1 MKPITLKLAGLQS
14 YREPQQI
21 DFDELT
27 QMGLFGIFGPTGSGK
42 STLLDAITLA
52 LYGKVERAVN
62 GTQGIM
68 NHSEDSLFV
77 SFTFELNSSE
87 GPQQYRVERRFKR
100 TNELSISN
108 TISRFIEVTPDG
120 DQVIADKLAD
130 VTRCVEDKIGLKMDD
145 FTRAVVLPQGKF
157 AEFLSLKGSERRQ
170 MLQRLFHLEQYG
182 DQLGQKLSRRVKENE
197 AALHN
202 IEAEQQGL
210 GNAGREALEVA
221 KQQRVQAI
229 AEAEASRRRLD
240 EISAQAEQMT
250 KIWEWQIERVNRQQ
264 QLEQLRSLENEVRL
278 LEEKLAKA
286 SVAKHLMPLLVQM
299 QESKQE
305 QANREAQLALL
316 NVVSQEAEQSALLA
330 SEADETA
337 QLALST
343 EEPKLLVRQEQLEQA
358 VKLQLERDQLRSEC
372 DVLEKKRS
380 DVVRTQAELSENL
393 LKEKELLSK
402 GQARQTELQDRLKP
416 LETRSQERE
425 LIHKALQRK
434 HQVQSMEEQ
443 VRIVSAELSQQ
454 EKTVA
459 DMNSKLMSSDLDLK
473 SNDNKHKTFLAQL
486 SSHMSALIIQE
497 TTVGQATIRL
507 VGEEEQLRGELKNSE
522 MHALSLTLAT
532 QLQAGHPCPVCGS
545 EHHPSPV
552 ESLEDSDDLTTL
564 TGRLQSLRHVQSQL
578 QEFRLTFRQLM
589 NESQSLIDQSG
600 IVLPEPDDSHV
611 AAAKEQSG
619 INEESQIQFSVAYW
633 TSIVEQLDD
642 IARKLTKMT
651 SSLRQEAAEMKQTQA
666 VLQQQH
672 MKYTAEVEALRNYHA
687 DSKGK
692 YDRLTVELMKLQQA
706 WDKEFPEFPIHQI
719 DSMFE
724 LMQKKD
730 KEVETIKERLEIS
743 IPFLETKLSAIQ
755 SLEQQISDLDK
766 VLIQWNT
773 QWHAK
778 SELLKEKMER
788 LKSWI
793 GDGSAEALL
802 EECTQQLLRLRAA
815 VSHTKAARRTA
826 EDKKHEAIKATV
838 IAQQAVTS
846 ASDHFKASE
855 SRWEQ
860 MLAASTLSTADD
872 VVVCCLQQEEE
883 VEYTESVRKHRENE
897 REVTLQL
904 AYVEDKLSGNSLT
917 EEEWNIHKMR
927 LEECRKN
934 DEAAIQFKAR
944 AERDLEDISERH
956 TRWIQ
961 LEDTRIER
969 QSTGEQLH
977 KLQSC
982 LRGNAFVEYIAE
994 EQLMQV
1000 SQAASQRLMFLTRQR
1015 YALEVDSGGGFV
1027 IRDDANG
1034 GTRRP
1039 VSTLSGGETFLTSL
1053 SLALALSAQI
1063 QLRGQ
1068 YPLQFFFLDEGFGT
1082 LDPELLEMVI
1092 TSLERLHS
1100 DHLSV
1105 GIISHVPELRARL
1118 PRKLIVLPS
1127 EHGGGGSRLVIE
1139 NM

>member
-21 DFDELT
+21 DFDDLT

-120 DQVIADKLAD
+120 DQVMADKLAD

-182 DQLGQKLSRRVKENE
+182 DQLALKLSRRVKENE
-197 AALHN
+197 AALQN
-202 IEAEQQGL
+202 IVAEQQGL
-210 GNAGREALEVA
+210 GNAGNEALEDA
-221 KQQRVQAI
+221 KKQRIEAI
-229 AEAEASRRRLD
+229 AEAKASRSRLD
-240 EISAQAEQMT
+240 EITAQAAQLS
-250 KIWEWQIERVNRQQ
+250 KVWEWQIERDRSQA
-264 QLEQLRSLENEVRL
+264 QLVQLGALENEIVM
-278 LEEKLAKA
+278 LEDKLSKS
-286 SVAKHLMPLLVQM
+286 SVAQHLMPLLTQM

-305 QANREAQLALL
+305 HVDREAKSALL
-316 NVVSQEAEQSALLA
+316 NIASKEAEQASILA
-330 SEADETA
+330 SQTDDAT
-337 QLALST
+337 QLILST

-358 VKLQLERDQLRSEC
+358 CKLQQERDHLRSEC
-372 DVLEKKRS
+372 DELEKKRA
-380 DVVRTQAELSENL
+380 DVVITQSDLNGKL

-402 GQARQTELQDRLKP
+402 GQTRQAELQASLKP
-416 LETRSQERE
+416 LETKSQERE
-425 LIHKALQRK
+425 FIHKALQRK
-434 HQVQSMEEQ
+434 QHVQSMEEQ
-443 VRIVSAELSQQ
+443 RESIALEFSKQ
-454 EKTVA
+454 EKIVA
-459 DMNSKLMSSDLDLK
+459 EITAKLTGSERNLK
-473 SNDNKHKTFLAQL
+473 INEGSHQSFLLQS
-486 SSHMSALIIQE
+486 SSHMSGLIVQE
-497 TTVGQATIRL
+497 AMVGQAVLRL
-507 VGEEEQLRGELKNSE
+507 AYEEDRLRKELKSSE
-522 MHALSLTLAT
+522 IHALSLTLAT
-532 QLQAGHPCPVCGS
+532 QLQAGHPCSVCGS
-545 EHHPSPV
+545 EEHPNPAGAA
-552 ESLEDSDDLTTL
+552 ESSDDLTIQTSQMDKM
-564 TGRLQSLRHVQSQL
+564 RLIQSQL
-578 QEFRLTFRQLM
+578 QEHRLTIRQLM
-589 NESQSLIDQSG
+589 NESRTLIDQSG
-600 IVLPEPDDSHV
+600 ITLPEQDDSYV
-611 AAAKEQSG
+611 AVAKEQFEIG
-619 INEESQIQFSVAYW
+619 EETSIQFSELYW
-633 TSIVEQLDD
+633 TEVIEQLEEVSLN
-642 IARKLTKMT
+642 LTQMT
-651 SSLRQEAAEMKQTQA
+651 ANLRQEATEMKQQHAT
-666 VLQQQH
+666 LQQQH
-672 MKYTAEVEALRNYHA
+672 MKFSAEGEALSSVHMDTKVKLERVTAEL
-687 DSKGK
+687 
-692 YDRLTVELMKLQQA
+692 LKLQQE
-706 WDKEFPEFPIHQI
+706 WIQEFPDLPMDELDQKFQ
-719 DSMFE
+719 

-730 KEVETIKERLEIS
+730 TEVETIKERLEIS
-743 IPFLETKLSAIQ
+743 VPFLETKLLVVK
-755 SLEQQISDLDK
+755 SLEQQIGDLDK
-766 VLIQWNT
+766 DLIQWNT
-773 QWHAK
+773 MWHAK
-778 SELLKEKMER
+778 SELLKEKIER
-788 LKSWI
+788 LFAWV
-793 GDGSAEALL
+793 GEGSAEVLL
-802 EECTQQLLRLRAA
+802 EACIQQLDRVRTTAA
-815 VSHTKAARRTA
+815 QAKNERRIA
-826 EDKKHEAIKATV
+826 EELKNEAIKAAV
-838 IAQQAVTS
+838 IAQQAVES
-846 ASDHFKASE
+846 AAVHYKAAE

-860 MLAASTLSTADD
+860 MLEASSLSTADE
-872 VVVCCLQQEEE
+872 VVACCLQREEE
-883 VEYTESVRKHRENE
+883 LNYTDRVRKHRENE
-897 REVTLQL
+897 REVRLQL
-904 AYVEDKLSGNSLT
+904 AHVEDKLSGNSIT
-917 EEEWNIHKMR
+917 EEEWRMCKSQ
-927 LEECRKN
+927 LEEYRKS
-934 DEAAIQFKAR
+934 DEAAIQWKAR
-944 AERDLEDISERH
+944 AERDLEDVAQRH
-956 TRWIQ
+956 ARWAE
-961 LEDTRIER
+961 LEDTRVER
-969 QSTGEQLH
+969 QSKGEQLS

-1000 SQAASQRLMFLTRQR
+1000 SQAASQRLLFLTRQR

-1118 PRKLIVLPS
+1118 PRKLIVMPA
-1127 EHGGGGSRLVIE
+1127 EHAGGGSRLIME